1 MHAVLDKS
9 SLPASVHG
17 HGHGLPHH
25 EGQHGSPLSRLW
37 SLARYEKSDV
47 WLVFLYA
54 VGIGILSLAT
64 PIVVMLVVNTTAM
77 ASLTQQLLVLV
88 IGLMVALGLAAVLRI
103 LQMVVV
109 EYIQQRVFV
118 RVVAD
123 LSHRLPRVD
132 ITAFDEAHGPE
143 LVNRFFD
150 VLTVQKAASTLLI
163 DGITL
168 CLQIIIGMILLGFYH
183 QYLLGFDIFLIVGI
197 IIIFILGTGAIRRA
211 IAESWAKYAVAN
223 WMEEIARHPLAFKL
237 GGGSKL
243 ALQQADALTIHYLNT
258 RQAHFNTVKRQVA
271 FSLALQAVA
280 NGILLAVGG
289 YLVIQQQLSLG
300 QLVAAEIVVS
310 MVVAS
315 FTKLGK
321 QLESYYDLVA
331 ALDKLGHLLE
341 LPLERDSG
349 VELPTS
355 TEGASVSFHGV
366 GFHYP
371 ETSKMVFEKFSARI
385 EAGQRVALVG
395 LNGTGKTTL
404 TELLFGLREADYGHI
419 EINGMDLRDLKLE
432 DYRDKAA
439 LVGGVEIFS
448 GSVLENVRM
457 GRDLSVEQVRHTLA
471 SVGLLE
477 DILALPNGLQTELR
491 TGGRPLSLGQAKRL
505 VVARAIVSQP
515 QLLIID
521 ELLDDLDETS
531 RRFVLPVI
539 LNRQAPWTLVVTTH
553 SPELA
558 KLCDSALTIRSDNP
572 GKEA

>member
-1 MHAVLDKS
+1 MSAVSIHPSTHGS
-9 SLPASVHG
+9 SHPFPSHDA
-17 HGHGLPHH
+17 
-25 EGQHGSPLSRLW
+25 QHGSPLKRLW
-37 SLARYEKSDV
+37 SLARYERADV
-47 WLVFLYA
+47 WIVFVYA
-54 VGIGILSLAT
+54 MGIGILSLAT

-88 IGLMVALGLAAVLRI
+88 IGLVVALSLASVLRV
-103 LQMVVV
+103 LQMIVV

-150 VLTVQKAASTLLI
+150 VLTVQKSASTLLI
-163 DGITL
+163 DGITIF
-168 CLQIIIGMILLGFYH
+168 LQIIIGMVLLGFYH
-183 QYLLGFDIFLIVGI
+183 QYLLGFDLVLIVGM
-197 IIIFILGTGAIRRA
+197 IIIFLLGIGAIRRA

-243 ALQQADALTIHYLNT
+243 AFKQADELTVHYLKT

-271 FSLALQAVA
+271 FALGLQTIA
-280 NGILLAVGG
+280 NGMLLAVGG

-331 ALDKLGHLLE
+331 ALDKLGILLE

-349 VELPTS
+349 IELPVNP
-355 TEGASVSFHGV
+355 EGASIRFHDV

-371 ETSKMVFEKFSARI
+371 NSTRMIVTHFSDQI
-385 EAGQRVALVG
+385 EPGQRVALIG
-395 LNGTGKTTL
+395 LNGSGKTTL
-404 TELLFGLREADYGHI
+404 AELLFGLREPDYGHI
-419 EINGMDLRDLKLE
+419 EVNSMDLRDVKLD
-432 DYRDKAA
+432 DYREKAA

-448 GSVLENVRM
+448 GSVFENLRM
-457 GRDLSVEQVRHTLA
+457 GRHLTVEEIREALGA
-471 SVGLLE
+471 VGLLD
-477 DILALPNGLQTELR
+477 DILALPKGLQTELR

-505 VVARAIVSQP
+505 VIARAILSKP

-531 RRFVLPVI
+531 RRIVLPVI
-539 LNRQAPWTLVVTTH
+539 LNRQSPWTLVVTTH
-553 SPELA
+553 SQA
-558 KLCDSALTIRSDNP
+558 IADLCDKAIALGDTADVIRP
-572 GKEA
+572 RMEK

>member
-1 MHAVLDKS
+1 MK
-9 SLPASVHG
+9 
-17 HGHGLPHH
+17 
-25 EGQHGSPLSRLW
+25 RLW
-37 SLARYEKSDV
+37 SLARYERADV
-47 WLVFLYA
+47 WIVFVYA
-54 VGIGILSLAT
+54 MGIGILSLAT

-88 IGLMVALGLAAVLRI
+88 IGLVVALSLASVLRV
-103 LQMVVV
+103 LQMIVV

-150 VLTVQKAASTLLI
+150 VLTVQKSASTLLI
-163 DGITL
+163 DGITIF
-168 CLQIIIGMILLGFYH
+168 LQIIIGMVLLGFYH
-183 QYLLGFDIFLIVGI
+183 QYLLGFDLVLIVGM
-197 IIIFILGTGAIRRA
+197 IIIFLLGIGAIRRA

-243 ALQQADALTIHYLNT
+243 AFKQADELTVHYLKT

-271 FSLALQAVA
+271 FALGLQTIA
-280 NGILLAVGG
+280 NGMLLAVGG

-331 ALDKLGHLLE
+331 ALDKLGILLE

-349 VELPTS
+349 IELPVNP
-355 TEGASVSFHGV
+355 EGASIRFHDV

-371 ETSKMVFEKFSARI
+371 NSTRMIVTHFSDQI
-385 EAGQRVALVG
+385 EPGQRVALIG
-395 LNGTGKTTL
+395 LNGSGKTTL
-404 TELLFGLREADYGHI
+404 AELLFGLREPDYGHI
-419 EINGMDLRDLKLE
+419 EVNSMDLRDVKLD
-432 DYRDKAA
+432 DYREKAA

-448 GSVLENVRM
+448 GSVFENLRM
-457 GRDLSVEQVRHTLA
+457 GRHLTVEEIREALGA
-471 SVGLLE
+471 VGLLD
-477 DILALPNGLQTELR
+477 DILALPKGLQTELR

-505 VVARAIVSQP
+505 VIARAILSKP

-531 RRFVLPVI
+531 RRIVLPVI
-539 LNRQAPWTLVVTTH
+539 LNRQSPWTLVVTTH
-553 SPELA
+553 SQA
-558 KLCDSALTIRSDNP
+558 IADLCDKAIALGDTADVIRP
-572 GKEA
+572 RMEK

>member
-1 MHAVLDKS
+1 MSAVS
-9 SLPASVHG
+9 IHPSTHG
-17 HGHGLPHH
+17 SGHPFPSHDA
-25 EGQHGSPLSRLW
+25 QHGSPLGRLW
-37 SLARYEKSDV
+37 SLARYERADV
-47 WLVFLYA
+47 WIVFVYA

-88 IGLMVALGLAAVLRI
+88 IGLLVALTLASVLRV
-103 LQMVVV
+103 LQMIVV

-150 VLTVQKAASTLLI
+150 VLTVQKSASTLLI
-163 DGITL
+163 DGITIF
-168 CLQIIIGMILLGFYH
+168 LQIIIGMVLLGFYH
-183 QYLLGFDIFLIVGI
+183 QYLLGFDLVLIVGM
-197 IIIFILGTGAIRRA
+197 IIIFVLGIGAIRRA

-243 ALQQADALTIHYLNT
+243 AFKQADELTVHYLKT

-271 FSLALQAVA
+271 FSLALQTIA
-280 NGILLAVGG
+280 NGMLLAVGG

-321 QLESYYDLVA
+321 QLESYYDMVA
-331 ALDKLGHLLE
+331 ALDKLGILLE

-349 VELPTS
+349 VELPVNP
-355 TEGASVSFHGV
+355 EGASIRFHDV

-371 ETSKMVFEKFSARI
+371 NNTRMVVTHFSDHI
-385 EAGQRVALVG
+385 EPGQRVALIG
-395 LNGTGKTTL
+395 LNGSGKTTL
-404 TELLFGLREADYGHI
+404 AELLFGLREPDYGHI
-419 EINGMDLRDLKLE
+419 EVNSMDLRDVKLD
-432 DYRDKAA
+432 DYREKAA

-448 GSVLENVRM
+448 GSVFENLRM
-457 GRDLSVEQVRHTLA
+457 GRNLTVEEIREALG
-471 SVGLLE
+471 SVGLLD
-477 DILALPNGLQTELR
+477 DILALPKGLQTELR

-505 VVARAIVSQP
+505 VIARAILSKP

-531 RRFVLPVI
+531 RRIVLPVI
-539 LNRQAPWTLVVTTH
+539 LNRQSPWTLVVTTH
-553 SPELA
+553 SQA
-558 KLCDSALTIRSDNP
+558 IADLCDKAIALGDSADVIRP
-572 GKEA
+572 RMEK